1 MCRGARVLLAHHLLN
16 RRMKRCVEADIIEF
30 PMRVSRLFWIA
41 PLAAALAV
49 TVSAQDGASLPSA
62 PSATLEQQRPPAPPP
77 QVQTAPAPEKKA
89 EEAKPQQP
97 VLETLDPKMR
107 PKPVQQV
114 NPAAQPEQAA
124 QAQTTPPRDKNDA
137 KGSSDNPF
145 SIVVPVN
152 EVNVVFVVTDKHNHY
167 VKDLKEV
174 DFRILDNNKPPANV
188 RNFASETNLP
198 LRVGLLVDASNSI
211 RDRFRFEQQAAI
223 EFLNQIIH
231 PDRDQAFVIGFDTT
245 PEITQD
251 FTNNPEKLASGV
263 RMLRPGGGTALYDA
277 VYGACHDKL
286 IKTQSNRGGLRR
298 AIILLSDGEDN
309 QSRVTRDDAIEEAQ
323 RAEVV
328 VYTIS
333 TNVSGTKSRGDK
345 ILEAIA
351 NATGGRAFFPF
362 KIEEVSDAFSQI
374 QEELRSQ
381 YAISYKPADF
391 TADGKFRSID
401 IEALNK
407 KYKVRGRKGYFA
419 PRAERASAA
428 VGAQ

>member
-1 MCRGARVLLAHHLLN
+1 MTCSSKHESAPAE
-16 RRMKRCVEADIIEF
+16 KAIKAIIVF
-30 PMRVSRLFWIA
+30 PMRVFRLLWIA
-41 PLAAALAV
+41 LLAGRLVLTA
-49 TVSAQDGASLPSA
+49 SAQDGKGLPSA
-62 PSATLEQQRPPAPPP
+62 PSATLEQPRPPAASP
-77 QVQTAPAPEKKA
+77 QPAQSSQTNT
-89 EEAKPQQP
+89 EEAKPQPP
-97 VLETLDPKMR
+97 VLETLDPKLR
-107 PKPVQQV
+107 PRVQ
-114 NPAAQPEQAA
+114 PANSVPQSEPLAQP
-124 QAQTTPPRDKNDA
+124 QTSPPANKSEAEGSQDK
-137 KGSSDNPF
+137 PF
-145 SIVVPVN
+145 NIVVPVN
-152 EVNVVFVVTDKHNHY
+152 EVNVVFTVTDKHNHY
-167 VKDLKEV
+167 VKDLKAT

-223 EFLNQIIH
+223 EFLSQIVH

-263 RMLRPGGGTALYDA
+263 RLLRPGGGTALYDA

-286 IKTQSNRGGLRR
+286 IKVQSNRGALRR

-323 RAEVV
+323 RAEVI

-381 YAISYKPADF
+381 YAVSYKPADF
-391 TADGKFRSID
+391 SADGKYRSID

-407 KYKVRGRKGYFA
+407 KYKVRSRKGYFA
-419 PRAERASAA
+419 PRATERAA
-428 VGAQ
+428 VGAE

>member
-1 MCRGARVLLAHHLLN
+1 MADDLLSVTCIPVFRTA
-16 RRMKRCVEADIIEF
+16 IIVF
-30 PMRVSRLFWIA
+30 PMRVSRLILIA
-41 PLAAALAV
+41 PLAAALAFSA
-49 TVSAQDGASLPSA
+49 SAQDGSSLPSA

-77 QVQTAPAPEKKA
+77 QPAQPAAPPASED
-89 EEAKPQQP
+89 AKPQQP
-97 VLETLDPKMR
+97 VLETLDPKLR
-107 PKPVQQV
+107 PHQ
-114 NPAAQPEQAA
+114 PANGVPQTEPAA
-124 QAQTTPPRDKNDA
+124 QAQTPPAPNKNEAEGSQDK
-137 KGSSDNPF
+137 PF
-145 SIVVPVN
+145 NIVVPVN
-152 EVNVVFVVTDKHNHY
+152 EVNVVFTVTDKHNHY
-167 VKDLKEV
+167 VKDLKEA
-174 DFRILDNNKPPANV
+174 DFRILDNNRPPANV

-223 EFLNQIIH
+223 EFLNQIVH

-251 FTNNPEKLASGV
+251 FTNNPEKLAAGV

-286 IKTQSNRGGLRR
+286 IKTTSNRGGQRR

-323 RAEVV
+323 RAEVI

-345 ILEAIA
+345 ILEVIA

-381 YAISYKPADF
+381 YAVSYKPADF
-391 TADGKFRSID
+391 LTDGKYRSID

-407 KYKVRGRKGYFA
+407 KYKVRSRKGYFA
-419 PRAERASAA
+419 PRSAERASAA

>member
-1 MCRGARVLLAHHLLN
+1 
-16 RRMKRCVEADIIEF
+16 MKAEHSWQMTCSSKDESAPAEKAIIVF
-30 PMRVSRLFWIA
+30 PMRVFRLLWIA
-41 PLAAALAV
+41 FLAGTLGLSA
-49 TVSAQDGASLPSA
+49 SAQDGSGLPSA

-77 QVQTAPAPEKKA
+77 QPAPSPQTST

-97 VLETLDPKMR
+97 VLETLDPKLR
-107 PKPVQQV
+107 PRVQPANSVPQSE
-114 NPAAQPEQAA
+114 PAAQP
-124 QAQTTPPRDKNDA
+124 QTSPPPNKSEAEGSQDK
-137 KGSSDNPF
+137 PF
-145 SIVVPVN
+145 NIVVPVN
-152 EVNVVFVVTDKHNHY
+152 EVNVVFTVTDKHNRY
-167 VKDLKEV
+167 VKDLKET

-223 EFLNQIIH
+223 EFLSQIVH

-286 IKTQSNRGGLRR
+286 IKVQSNRGALRR

-323 RAEVV
+323 RAEVI

-391 TADGKFRSID
+391 SADGKYRSID

-407 KYKVRGRKGYFA
+407 KYKVRSRKGYFA
-419 PRAERASAA
+419 PRATERAAAA
-428 VGAQ
+428 VGAE

>member
-1 MCRGARVLLAHHLLN
+1 
-16 RRMKRCVEADIIEF
+16 
-30 PMRVSRLFWIA
+30 MRVSRFFFLA
-41 PLAAALAV
+41 LLAAASVIGAA
-49 TVSAQDGASLPSA
+49 AQNAGSLPSA
-62 PSATLEQQRPPAPPP
+62 PSATIEQQAPAPPP
-77 QVQTAPAPEKKA
+77 AQQQ
-89 EEAKPQQP
+89 PQQPELKRREKPGAP
-97 VLETLDPKMR
+97 VLETLDPKPR
-107 PKPVQQV
+107 PVAP
-114 NPAAQPEQAA
+114 PASAASA
-124 QAQTTPPRDKNDA
+124 QASSASQNASGTAEPAEQTPSAVIRST
-137 KGSSDNPF
+137 
-145 SIVVPVN
+145 VN

-167 VKDLKEV
+167 VKDLKAD
-174 DFRILDNNKPPANV
+174 DFRVLDNKMPPASI
-188 RNFASETNLP
+188 RNFSSETNLP

-223 EFLNQIIH
+223 EFLNQIVH
-231 PDRDQAFVIGFDTT
+231 PSRDQAFVIGFDTT

-251 FTNNPEKLASGV
+251 FTGSSEKLANGV
-263 RMLRPGGGTALYDA
+263 RMLRPGGGTAMYDA
-277 VYGACHDKL
+277 IYGACRDKL
-286 IKTQSNRGGLRR
+286 EKTQSTQGGLRR

-323 RAEVV
+323 RAEVI

-391 TADGKFRSID
+391 TADGKYRSID
-401 IEALNK
+401 IEAVNK

-419 PRAERASAA
+419 PRAETASITS
-428 VGAQ
+428 GR

>member
-1 MCRGARVLLAHHLLN
+1 
-16 RRMKRCVEADIIEF
+16 
-30 PMRVSRLFWIA
+30 MRISRLFWIA
-41 PLAAALAV
+41 PLAAFLGI
-49 TVSAQDGASLPSA
+49 TVSAQDGSSLPSA
-62 PSATLEQQRPPAPPP
+62 PSATLEQQRPPAAPPAQQP
-77 QVQTAPAPEKKA
+77 QAKA
-89 EEAKPQQP
+89 AENKVDDAQPQQP
-97 VLETLDPKMR
+97 VLENLDPKLR
-107 PKPVQQV
+107 QRVQPDNV
-114 NPAAQPEQAA
+114 PQPEPTA
-124 QAQTTPPRDKNDA
+124 QAQTPPAPSKNESE
-137 KGSSDNPF
+137 GSQEKPF
-145 SIVVPVN
+145 NIVVPVN
-152 EVNVVFVVTDKHNHY
+152 EVNVVFTVTDKHNHY
-167 VKDLKEV
+167 VKDLKAA

-251 FTNNPEKLASGV
+251 FTNIPEKLAAGV

-286 IKTQSNRGGLRR
+286 VKTQSNRGALRR

-323 RAEVV
+323 RAEVI

-391 TADGKFRSID
+391 ATDGKYRSID

-407 KYKVRGRKGYFA
+407 KYKVRSRKGYFA
-419 PRAERASAA
+419 PRTTERAAAA